1 MFGLKAK
8 LIGLGVMVLI
18 MGVLAWQVKYWHG
31 AYVVAKAA
39 FEVSE
44 SQHKVTTAS
53 FKSYR
58 ENAEND
64 LAKLRTVS
72 GELNTD
78 YDKARKYIN
87 KLEETLS
94 RHDFGMLTK
103 RKPGLIERRVNR
115 ATGRVLN
122 ELKGVTSD
130 FSRGEA
136 TPGGEAP

>member
-1 MFGLKAK
+1 MLFKAK
-8 LIGLGVMVLI
+8 MIALGAMILI

-31 AYVVAKAA
+31 AYVTAKAA

-72 GELNTD
+72 GELDTD

-87 KLEETLS
+87 ELEEKLS
-94 RHDFGMLTK
+94 RHDFGLLTK

-115 ATGRVLN
+115 ATGIVLD
-122 ELKGVTSD
+122 ELKSVTSD

-136 TPGGEAP
+136 APGGEAP